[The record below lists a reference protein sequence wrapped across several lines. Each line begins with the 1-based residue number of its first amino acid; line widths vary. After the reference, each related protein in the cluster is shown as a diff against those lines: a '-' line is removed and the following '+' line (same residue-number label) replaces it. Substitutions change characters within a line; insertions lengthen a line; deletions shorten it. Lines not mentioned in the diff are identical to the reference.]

1 MAMADGSECRGI
13 SVDARCKLL
22 GFMMP
27 SKPDFAVIPFT
38 RSDQWHAVAASYLG
52 WTLDAF
58 DFFVIVF
65 MVDTLA
71 IQLHVSKSK
80 IVATMFATLAMRPI
94 GAFLFGLLA
103 DRYGRRKPLMAN
115 VVFFSVVELL
125 CGFSPNYAVF
135 IVLRAIYGIG
145 MGGEWGVGASLALEN
160 TPHRLRGIL
169 SGILQSG
176 YPMGYLL
183 AALAARFVLPT
194 LGWRAMFWMG
204 GAPALLAFYIRS
216 KVRESEAWKQHAAP
230 TLGAILRTASRH
242 WKIFSYLVLL
252 MTLMMFLS
260 HGTQD
265 LYPDFLTSSR
275 GFSSATVSSLAI
287 LYNLGAITGAIVL
300 GLCSEKIGRRRSMM
314 ASLLLAFAVIPFW
327 AFGTSLAVL
336 AAGAFL
342 MQAGVQGAWGVIPAH
357 LNELAPAEVR
367 GLMPGFAYQLG
378 ILLAAGTNTIE
389 FGLRNKLG
397 YSGALASFELVNIVL
412 LMAVLALGPE
422 NKGKSFVSE
431 DLH

>member
-1 MAMADGSECRGI
+1 MISSKADSGASGI
-13 SVDARCKLL
+13 DSPHSDFFQSDL
-22 GFMMP
+22 
-27 SKPDFAVIPFT
+27 SKW
-38 RSDQWHAVAASYLG
+38 DQWHAVAASYLG

-71 IQLHVSKSK
+71 LQFNVSKAK
-80 IVATMFATLAMRPI
+80 IVATMFATLVMRPV

-115 VVFFSVVELL
+115 VVFFSVIELL
-125 CGFSPNYAVF
+125 CGFSPSYTVF
-135 IVLRAIYGIG
+135 IILRALYGIG

-160 TPHRLRGIL
+160 SPRKWRGIL

-183 AALAARFVLPT
+183 AAVAARFVLPT
-194 LGWRAMFWMG
+194 LGWRAMFWIG
-204 GAPALLAFYIRS
+204 GVPALLAFYIRS

-230 TLGAILRTASRH
+230 TVRAILRTASGH

-265 LYPDFLTSSR
+265 LYPDFLKSSR
-275 GFSSATVSSLAI
+275 GFASSTVSSIAI
-287 LYNLGAITGAIVL
+287 LYNVGAIAGAILL
-300 GLCSEKIGRRRSMM
+300 GLFSEKLGRRKSMII
-314 ASLLLAFAVIPFW
+314 ALLLSLTVIPFW
-327 AFGTSLAVL
+327 AFGASFGVL

-342 MQAGVQGAWGVIPAH
+342 MQAGVQGAWGIIPAH
-357 LNELAPAEVR
+357 LNELAPDEVR
-367 GLMPGFAYQLG
+367 SLMPGFAYQLG
-378 ILLAAGTNTIE
+378 ILLAAGTNTLE
-389 FGLRNKLG
+389 FALRDRIG
-397 YSGALASFELVNIVL
+397 YSRALAGFEVVNIIL
-412 LMAVLALGPE
+412 LIIVIGLGSE
-422 NKGKSFVSE
+422 KKGKSFMRE
-431 DLH
+431 ALHEKL